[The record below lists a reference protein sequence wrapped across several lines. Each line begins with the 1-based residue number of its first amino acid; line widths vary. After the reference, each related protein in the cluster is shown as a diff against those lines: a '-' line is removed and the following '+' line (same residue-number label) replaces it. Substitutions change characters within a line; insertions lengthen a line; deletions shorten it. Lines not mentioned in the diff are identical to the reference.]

1 MSKHATF
8 RSTSASLLRT
18 RVAALVAAGI
28 GASLVLGTS
37 VALADDASWHHHRHP
52 VLASV
57 TALGGAL
64 HHTRGSTRLRAH
76 AGQEAGQTHAK
87 HQVGQA
93 HAKQEAGQAHARRQV
108 GQAHAKQEAG
118 QARARRQAGQ
128 ARAKQEAVRRAAEAR
143 RAVVAS
149 RQRADAWVAPVED
162 YTIGQPFGISGPLWA
177 YKHSGQDLVVNTG
190 TPVKAVHRGTIVK
203 AGPHGG
209 GDGAAYGNAVVI
221 KHDDNTYS
229 QYAHLSHI
237 AVRVGQMVMTG
248 ERIGLSGSTGNSTG
262 PHLHFEIR
270 TTPDYGSAVEPRAF
284 LSAHGEDL

>member
-18 RVAALVAAGI
+18 RVAAFVAAGL
-28 GASLVLGTS
+28 GASLVLGTG
-37 VALADDASWHHHRHP
+37 VALADDASWHHHRQP
-52 VLASV
+52 VFASV
-57 TALGGAL
+57 AALTGAL
-64 HHTRGSTRLRAH
+64 HTRALPTRGNTRLR
-76 AGQEAGQTHAK
+76 G
-87 HQVGQA
+87 
-93 HAKQEAGQAHARRQV
+93 HARQ
-108 GQAHAKQEAG
+108 QAG
-118 QARARRQAGQ
+118 QARARQQ
-128 ARAKQEAVRRAAEAR
+128 AKQRARQQADRRAAEAR
-143 RAVVAS
+143 RAAVAS

-162 YTIGQPFGISGPLWA
+162 YTIGQPFGVSGPMWA
-177 YKHSGQDLVVNTG
+177 YRHSGQDLVVNTG

-237 AVRVGQMVMTG
+237 AVRVGQAVMTG
-248 ERIGLSGSTGNSTG
+248 ERIGLSGSTGNSSG

-270 TTPDYGSAVEPRAF
+270 TTPNYGSAVEPRAF
-284 LSAHGEDL
+284 LSARGEDL